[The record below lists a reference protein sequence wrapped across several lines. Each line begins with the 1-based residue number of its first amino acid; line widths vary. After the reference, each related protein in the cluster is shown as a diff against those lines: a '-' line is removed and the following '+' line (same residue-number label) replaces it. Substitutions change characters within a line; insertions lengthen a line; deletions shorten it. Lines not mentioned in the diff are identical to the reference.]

1 MKKKHSKRLVHS
13 AAIALWL
20 VLVSNAAQAQL
31 QSQDVGGFALGQTVV
46 EVESILK
53 ARYPQYDSVKAYLPG
68 PDGRASAITGS
79 MVMGPKTSSSGPL
92 TAYEPNRA
100 DLFTVEFSRLD
111 GKVMYIGRQVYNPKG
126 ISVEE
131 LSKALEAKYGPN
143 DPRTQGRVYARSST
157 DALVCAPST
166 NNFTR
171 TGSTKADAQCGPS
184 ISVGWLDPI
193 RPPIDPARPVFDPSA
208 AMVYQRYEV
217 ALLDQARYRAHQQAK
232 QSDARAAHDAAS
244 KRVRDAAAKPSL

>member
-79 MVMGPKTSSSGPL
+79 MVMGPKTSSSRPL

-126 ISVEE
+126 IAVEE
-131 LSKALEAKYGPN
+131 LRKALEEKYGAN
-143 DPRTQGRVYARSST
+143 DPRIKGRAYARSST
-157 DALVCAPST
+157 DALRCAPST

-171 TGSTKADAQCGPS
+171 TGSTQADAQCGPS
-184 ISVGWLDPI
+184 ISVGWLDPM
-193 RPPIDPARPVFDPSA
+193 RPPVDPARPVFDSSA
-208 AMVYQRYEV
+208 PTVYQRYEV
-217 ALLDQARYRAHQQAK
+217 ALLDQARYRAHQQAN
-232 QSDARAAHDAAS
+232 QSDARAAHDAAT
-244 KRVRDAAAKPSL
+244 KRVRDGAAKPAL

>member
-1 MKKKHSKRLVHS
+1 MKKKHSKRLVYS

-20 VLVSNAAQAQL
+20 GLVSNAAQAQL
-31 QSQDVGGFALGQTVV
+31 QSQDVGGFALGQTVG
-46 EVESILK
+46 EVESTLK
-53 ARYPQYDSVKAYLPG
+53 ARYPQYDSVRAYLPG
-68 PDGRASAITGS
+68 PDGRASTIIGS
-79 MVMGPKTSSSGPL
+79 MVMGTKAPASRPL
-92 TAYEPNRA
+92 TAFEPNRA

-126 ISVEE
+126 IAVAE

-166 NNFTR
+166 NSFTR

-184 ISVGWLDPI
+184 ISVGWRDPMQAA
-193 RPPIDPARPVFDPSA
+193 IDPARPVFDPSA
-208 AMVYQRYEV
+208 PAVYQRYEV
-217 ALLDQARYRAHQQAK
+217 ALLDQARYRAHQQANRI
-232 QSDARAAHDAAS
+232 DARAAHDAAS

>member
-1 MKKKHSKRLVHS
+1 MKNNRSRRLVHCS
-13 AAIALWL
+13 ALALWL
-20 VLVSNAAQAQL
+20 VLGSNAAQAQL

-79 MVMGPKTSSSGPL
+79 MVMGPKTSSSRPL

-111 GKVMYIGRQVYNPKG
+111 GKVIYIGRQVYNPKG

-143 DPRTQGRVYARSST
+143 DPRTQGRVYAPSST

>member
-1 MKKKHSKRLVHS
+1 MKKKHSKRLVYS

-79 MVMGPKTSSSGPL
+79 MVMGPKTSSSRPL

-111 GKVMYIGRQVYNPKG
+111 GKVIYIGRQVYNPKG
-126 ISVEE
+126 IAVAE

>member
-1 MKKKHSKRLVHS
+1 MKKKHSKRLVYS

-79 MVMGPKTSSSGPL
+79 MVMGPKTSSSRPL

-193 RPPIDPARPVFDPSA
+193 RPPIDPARTVFDPSA

-217 ALLDQARYRAHQQAK
+217 ALLDQARYRAHQQAN

>member
-1 MKKKHSKRLVHS
+1 MKQNRSNRLVHG
-13 AAIALWL
+13 AAMALWL
-20 VLVSNAAQAQL
+20 GLASNPAQAQL
-31 QSQDVGGFALGQTVV
+31 QSQDVGGFALGQSVA
-46 EVESILK
+46 EDESTLK

-68 PDGRASAITGS
+68 PDGRASSTIGS
-79 MVMGPKTSSSGPL
+79 IIMGPKASSSRPL

-126 ISVEE
+126 ISVDE
-131 LSKALEAKYGPN
+131 LNKALEAKYGPN
-143 DPRTQGRVYARSST
+143 DPRTKGQVYARSST

-166 NNFTR
+166 NKFTR

-184 ISVGWLDPI
+184 ISVGWRDPMQAAI
-193 RPPIDPARPVFDPSA
+193 APARPVFDPSA
-208 AMVYQRYEV
+208 PAVYQRYEV
-217 ALLDQARYRAHQQAK
+217 ALLDQARYRAHLQAN
-232 QSDARAAHDAAS
+232 QSDAREAHDAAT